1 MGLFSF
7 PASPSS
13 PKSIIY
19 DIPPTDSKHKPV
31 APRNAVAAALQEQ
44 YNQFLASISS
54 FHSKD
59 QSHIH
64 VAYPER
70 LRFTPAIP
78 PSAASPVPVPYI
90 PTTKPTFWNAIHYI
104 LTIPRPALLHDTP
117 PVSSDLFYSLI
128 SDSKLSNHD
137 LARLWHRRLG
147 HPGQGAINHMLKHHP
162 ELQFFKPRH
171 LHELLCETCA
181 YAKSKRSPFNSS
193 AVFRAQTFLSLVH
206 SDIWGPCSFP
216 SPSGNKYFVV
226 FVDDYS
232 RYTWAYP
239 IQRRSDLYT
248 IYEQFRLDA
257 FSLFKRDIDLLHHA
271 RPTDIGTLRSDNAGE
286 YERLARI
293 IYPKYHTRFT
303 FSNAYSPQQNGVA
316 ERRIGI
322 LVQKIRAMLIEGSL
336 PKFLWS
342 TALDYAA
349 WLTNILPST
358 SNDGQSPYYRVFN
371 THPSLSYVKTFGC
384 TAFVH
389 IQQEAR
395 PSKLDPY
402 SLKTMF
408 VGLPTNR
415 KGYTLMHLFSPN
427 SFTLET
433 SPSSNPNSPQSTPL
447 KLLLHI
453 DFAPRPIQILSQL
466 WNPMLHCLLFILLSI
481 VPTQ

>member
-1 MGLFSF
+1 MCHIRTPAKACVEAPVNTMGLFSF

-13 PKSIIY
+13 PKSINY
-19 DIPPTDSKHKPV
+19 DNPPADSKHKPV

-44 YNQFLASISS
+44 YNQLLASISS

-90 PTTKPTFWNAIHYI
+90 PTTNPTFWNAIHYI

-147 HPGQGAINHMLKHHP
+147 HPGQGAITHMLKHHP

-181 YAKSKRSPFNSS
+181 VNQVQAISVQLQR
-193 AVFRAQTFLSLVH
+193 
-206 SDIWGPCSFP
+206 SFP
-216 SPSGNKYFVV
+216 RSDHLIPRSLRYLGTMFLFISK
-226 FVDDYS
+226 
-232 RYTWAYP
+232 YTWAYP

-257 FSLFKRDIDLLHHA
+257 LSLFKIDIDLLHHA
-271 RPTDIGTLRSDNAGE
+271 QPTDIGTLRSDNAGE

-322 LVQKIRAMLIEGSL
+322 LDQKIRAMLIEGSL
-336 PKFLWS
+336 PKFLWA

-415 KGYTLMHLFSPN
+415 KGYTLMHLFSHQLIYSRDV
-427 SFTLET
+427 SFFE
-433 SPSSNPNSPQSTPL
+433 SEFPSIN
-447 KLLLHI
+447 
-453 DFAPRPIQILSQL
+453 
-466 WNPMLHCLLFILLSI
+466 
-481 VPTQ
+481 